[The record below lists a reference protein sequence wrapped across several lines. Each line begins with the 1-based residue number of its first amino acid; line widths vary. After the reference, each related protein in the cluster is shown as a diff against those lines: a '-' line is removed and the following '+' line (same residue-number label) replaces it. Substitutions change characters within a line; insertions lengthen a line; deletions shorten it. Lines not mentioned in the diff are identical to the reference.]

1 MNGVGFA
8 GSRQPCIPTS
18 GSFGGPIARGVA
30 GRNLGEFRTNHGKT
44 SSKPAQISRKE
55 RFIAKAGNRVNPW
68 GPWQDCDSHSG
79 ILFAF

>member
-30 GRNLGEFRTNHGKT
+30 GA
-44 SSKPAQISRKE
+44 KPGGIQNE
-55 RFIAKAGNRVNPW
+55 
-68 GPWQDCDSHSG
+68 PWQNQLKTGTD
-79 ILFAF
+79 IA